1 MNTKTVP
8 FTAEQ
13 LENIIAQYPTPFH
26 IYDEEGIIENMKAF
40 INAFSWNKGFK
51 QYFAVK
57 ATPNPYIMRVLQKL
71 GVGADCSS
79 LAELMLCEKVGITGH
94 DIMFTSNDTPYV
106 EYKKA
111 LELGAIINL
120 DDITHIEYLEKNH
133 SSLPDTF
140 CVRYNPGSLKEGGN
154 TIIGLPEE
162 AKYGMTR
169 EQILEAYKQLQA
181 KGVKHFGIH
190 TMVVSNELDIDG
202 LVGTAE
208 LCFNLA
214 VDIKNE
220 LGINVEFIDLGGGVG
235 VAYKPEETPVD
246 FNALSKGVEEAYNR
260 ILVANGLGDVALAYE
275 CGRMVTGPFGYL
287 VSTAIHKKD
296 IYRHYIGLDSCMANL
311 MRPAL
316 YGSYHHIT
324 VMGKEDRPCD
334 HKYDVAGSLCENNDK
349 FAIDR
354 MLPKVDIG
362 DILVIHDT
370 GAHGFSMGYNYN
382 GKLKSAEL
390 LLREDGSVE
399 MIRRAETPKDY
410 FATFDFC
417 DILKELI

>member
-26 IYDEEGIIENMKAF
+26 IYDEEGIIENMKSF

-120 DDITHIEYLEKNH
+120 DDITHIEYLEKIMVLCLIH
-133 SSLPDTF
+133 SAYVITQAP
-140 CVRYNPGSLKEGGN
+140 LKEGGN

-169 EQILEAYKQLQA
+169 EQIFESYKQLQA

-235 VAYKPEETPVD
+235 VAYKPEQTPVD
-246 FNALSKGVEEAYNR
+246 FKALSKGVEEAYNR
-260 ILVANGLGDVALAYE
+260 ILVANGLSDVALAYE

-296 IYRHYIGLDSCMANL
+296 IYRHYIGLDSCMADL

-324 VMGKEDRPCD
+324 VMGKEDAPKD
-334 HKYDVAGSLCENNDK
+334 HVYDVTGSLCENNDK
-349 FAIDR
+349 FAIQR
-354 MLPKVDIG
+354 ELPKIDMG
-362 DILVIHDT
+362 DRIIIHDT
-370 GAHGFSMGYNYN
+370 GAHGHSMGFNYN
-382 GKLKSAEL
+382 GKLRSAEL
-390 LLREDGSVE
+390 LLHKDGSVTQ
-399 MIRRAETPKDY
+399 IRRAETYDDL
-410 FATFDFC
+410 FGTLDFSN
-417 DILKELI
+417 L

>member
-1 MNTKTVP
+1 MILLILNTWK
-8 FTAEQ
+8 
-13 LENIIAQYPTPFH
+13 
-26 IYDEEGIIENMKAF
+26 
-40 INAFSWNKGFK
+40 
-51 QYFAVK
+51 
-57 ATPNPYIMRVLQKL
+57 
-71 GVGADCSS
+71 
-79 LAELMLCEKVGITGH
+79 
-94 DIMFTSNDTPYV
+94 
-106 EYKKA
+106 
-111 LELGAIINL
+111 
-120 DDITHIEYLEKNH
+120 KNH
-133 SSLPDTF
+133 GSLPDTF

-235 VAYKPEETPVD
+235 VAYKPEQTPVD

-296 IYRHYIGLDSCMANL
+296 IYRHYIGLD
-311 MRPAL
+311 PVWQ
-316 YGSYHHIT
+316 T
-324 VMGKEDRPCD
+324 
-334 HKYDVAGSLCENNDK
+334 LCVQHY
-349 FAIDR
+349 
-354 MLPKVDIG
+354 MVLTT
-362 DILVIHDT
+362 IL
-370 GAHGFSMGYNYN
+370 
-382 GKLKSAEL
+382 L
-390 LLREDGSVE
+390 
-399 MIRRAETPKDY
+399 
-410 FATFDFC
+410 
-417 DILKELI
+417 

>member
-133 SSLPDTF
+133 GSLPDTF

-287 VSTAIHKKD
+287 VSTAIHKKE
-296 IYRHYIGLDSCMANL
+296 
-311 MRPAL
+311 L

-324 VMGKEDRPCD
+324 VMGKENAPKD
-334 HKYDVAGSLCENNDK
+334 HVYDVTGSLCENNDK
-349 FAIDR
+349 FAIQR
-354 MLPKVDIG
+354 ELPKIDIG
-362 DILVIHDT
+362 DRIIIHDA
-370 GAHGFSMGYNYN
+370 GAHGHSMGFNYN
-382 GKLKSAEL
+382 GKLRSAEL
-390 LLREDGSVE
+390 LLHKDGSVTQ
-399 MIRRAETPKDY
+399 IRRAETYDDL
-410 FATFDFC
+410 FGTLDFSN
-417 DILKELI
+417 L

>member
-1 MNTKTVP
+1 MNKKTVP
-8 FTAEQ
+8 FTLEQ

-26 IYDEEGIIENMKAF
+26 IYDEEGIIENMKSF

-57 ATPNPYIMRVLQKL
+57 ATPNPYIMRLLQKL

-79 LAELMLCEKVGITGH
+79 LAELILCEKVGITGH

-111 LELGAIINL
+111 LEMGAIINL
-120 DDITHIEYLEKNH
+120 DDITHIDYLENNH
-133 SSLPDTF
+133 GSTF

-169 EQILEAYKQLQA
+169 EQIFEAYKQLQA

-214 VDIKNE
+214 VDIKKE
-220 LGINVEFIDLGGGVG
+220 LGITVEFIDLGGGVG
-235 VAYKPEETPVD
+235 VAYKPEQTPVD
-246 FNALSKGVEEAYNR
+246 FRALSKGVEEAYNR
-260 ILVANGLGDVALAYE
+260 ILVANGLIDVALAYE

-296 IYRHYIGLDSCMANL
+296 IYRHYIGLDACMANL

-324 VMGKEDRPCD
+324 VMGKENAPKD
-334 HKYDVAGSLCENNDK
+334 HVYDVTGSLCENNDK
-349 FAIDR
+349 FAIQR
-354 MLPKVDIG
+354 ELPKIDIG
-362 DILVIHDT
+362 DRVIIHDA
-370 GAHGFSMGYNYN
+370 GAHGHSMGFNYN
-382 GKLKSAEL
+382 GKLRSAEL
-390 LLREDGSVE
+390 LLHKDGSVTQ
-399 MIRRAETPKDY
+399 IRRAETYDDL
-410 FATFDFC
+410 FGTLDFSN
-417 DILKELI
+417 L

>member
-1 MNTKTVP
+1 MHSLGIRDLSNILQLKQLQIRILCVCYKSLGLAQTV
-8 FTAEQ
+8 
-13 LENIIAQYPTPFH
+13 
-26 IYDEEGIIENMKAF
+26 
-40 INAFSWNKGFK
+40 
-51 QYFAVK
+51 
-57 ATPNPYIMRVLQKL
+57 
-71 GVGADCSS
+71 SS
-79 LAELMLCEKVGITGH
+79 LAELLLCEKVGITGH

-111 LELGAIINL
+111 LEMGAIINL

-133 SSLPDTF
+133 GSLPDTF

-169 EQILEAYKQLQA
+169 EQIFEAYKQLQA

-214 VDIKNE
+214 VDIKKE
-220 LGINVEFIDLGGGVG
+220 LGITVEFIDLGGGVG
-235 VAYKPEETPVD
+235 VAYKPEQTPVD
-246 FNALSKGVEEAYNR
+246 FRVLSKGVEEAYNR
-260 ILVANGLGDVALAYE
+260 ILVANGLNDVALAYE

-296 IYRHYIGLDSCMANL
+296 IYRHYIGLDACMANL

-324 VMGKEDRPCD
+324 VMGK
-334 HKYDVAGSLCENNDK
+334 K
-349 FAIDR
+349 
-354 MLPKVDIG
+354 MLPRI
-362 DILVIHDT
+362 
-370 GAHGFSMGYNYN
+370 MY
-382 GKLKSAEL
+382 
-390 LLREDGSVE
+390 
-399 MIRRAETPKDY
+399 MM
-410 FATFDFC
+410 
-417 DILKELI
+417 

>member
-1 MNTKTVP
+1 MNKKTVP
-8 FTAEQ
+8 FTSEQ

-26 IYDEEGIIENMKAF
+26 IYDEEGIIENMKSF

-57 ATPNPYIMRVLQKL
+57 ATPNPYIMRLLQKL

-79 LAELMLCEKVGITGH
+79 LAELLLCEKVGITGH

-111 LELGAIINL
+111 LEMGAIINL

-133 SSLPDTF
+133 GFLPDTF

-169 EQILEAYKQLQA
+169 EQIFEAYKQLQA

-214 VDIKNE
+214 VDIKKE
-220 LGINVEFIDLGGGVG
+220 LGITVEFIDLGGGVG
-235 VAYKPEETPVD
+235 VAYKPEQTPVD
-246 FNALSKGVEEAYNR
+246 FRELSKGVEEAYNR
-260 ILVANGLGDVALAYE
+260 ILVANGLNDVALAYE

-296 IYRHYIGLDSCMANL
+296 IYRHFDNFHG
-311 MRPAL
+311 
-316 YGSYHHIT
+316 T
-324 VMGKEDRPCD
+324 VPQLLFQVRR
-334 HKYDVAGSLCENNDK
+334 HAFRRL
-349 FAIDR
+349 
-354 MLPKVDIG
+354 VDN
-362 DILVIHDT
+362 H
-370 GAHGFSMGYNYN
+370 S
-382 GKLKSAEL
+382 
-390 LLREDGSVE
+390 
-399 MIRRAETPKDY
+399 
-410 FATFDFC
+410 
-417 DILKELI
+417 

>member
-133 SSLPDTF
+133 GSLPDTF

-181 KGVKHFGIH
+181 KGIKHFGIH

-235 VAYKPEETPVD
+235 VAYKPEQTPVD

-324 VMGKEDRPCD
+324 VMGKENAPKD
-334 HKYDVAGSLCENNDK
+334 HVYDVTGSLCENNDK
-349 FAIDR
+349 FAIQR
-354 MLPKVDIG
+354 ELPKIDIG
-362 DILVIHDT
+362 DRIIIHDA
-370 GAHGFSMGYNYN
+370 GAHGHSMGFNYN
-382 GKLKSAEL
+382 GKLRSAEL
-390 LLREDGSVE
+390 LLHKDGSVTQ
-399 MIRRAETPKDY
+399 IRRAETYDDL
-410 FATFDFC
+410 FGTLDFSN
-417 DILKELI
+417 L

>member
-94 DIMFTSNDTPYV
+94 DIMFTSND
-106 EYKKA
+106 
-111 LELGAIINL
+111 
-120 DDITHIEYLEKNH
+120 IEYLEKNH
-133 SSLPDTF
+133 GSLPDTF

-235 VAYKPEETPVD
+235 VAYKPEQTPVD

-324 VMGKEDRPCD
+324 VMGKENAPKD
-334 HKYDVAGSLCENNDK
+334 HVYDVTGSLCENNDK
-349 FAIDR
+349 FAIQR
-354 MLPKVDIG
+354 ELPKIDIG
-362 DILVIHDT
+362 DRIIIHDA
-370 GAHGFSMGYNYN
+370 GAHGHSMGFNYN
-382 GKLKSAEL
+382 GKLRSAEL
-390 LLREDGSVE
+390 LLHKDGSVTQ
-399 MIRRAETPKDY
+399 IRRAETYDDL
-410 FATFDFC
+410 FGTLDFSN
-417 DILKELI
+417 L

>member
-13 LENIIAQYPTPFH
+13 LENIIAQYSTPFH
-26 IYDEEGIIENMKAF
+26 IYDEEGIIENMKSF
-40 INAFSWNKGFK
+40 LHAFSWNKGFK

-57 ATPNPYIMRVLQKL
+57 ATPNPYIMRLLQKL

-79 LAELMLCEKVGITGH
+79 LAELLLCEKVGITGH

-111 LELGAIINL
+111 IELGAIINL
-120 DDITHIEYLEKNH
+120 DDITHIEYLEKH
-133 SSLPDTF
+133 HGALPDTF

-154 TIIGLPEE
+154 TIIGIPEE

-169 EQILEAYKQLQA
+169 DQVFEAFKQLQA

-190 TMVVSNELDIDG
+190 TMVVSNELDINS

-208 LCFNLA
+208 ICFNLA

-220 LGINVEFIDLGGGVG
+220 LGIIVDFVDLGGGVG
-235 VAYKPEETPVD
+235 VAYKPEDTPVD
-246 FNALSKGVEEAYNR
+246 FAVLGKRVEEVYNN
-260 ILVANGLGDVALAYE
+260 ILIANGLNDVALAYE
-275 CGRMVTGPFGYL
+275 CGRMVTGPFGYI

-296 IYRHYIGLDSCMANL
+296 IYRHYIGLDACMADL

-316 YGSYHHIT
+316 YGSYHHIS
-324 VMGKEDRPCD
+324 VRGKENAPKD
-334 HKYDVAGSLCENNDK
+334 HVYDVTGSLCENDDK
-349 FAIDR
+349 FAIQR
-354 MLPKVDIG
+354 ELPKIDMG
-362 DILVIHDT
+362 DRVIIHDT
-370 GAHGFSMGYNYN
+370 GAHGHSMGFNYN
-382 GKLKSAEL
+382 GKLRSAEL
-390 LLREDGSVE
+390 LLHKDGSVTQ
-399 MIRRAETPKDY
+399 IRRAETYDDL
-410 FATFDFC
+410 FGTLDFSN
-417 DILKELI
+417 L

>member
-94 DIMFTSNDTPYV
+94 DIMFTSND
-106 EYKKA
+106 
-111 LELGAIINL
+111 
-120 DDITHIEYLEKNH
+120 LEKNH
-133 SSLPDTF
+133 GSLPDTF

-235 VAYKPEETPVD
+235 VAYKPEQTPVD

-324 VMGKEDRPCD
+324 VMGKENAPKD
-334 HKYDVAGSLCENNDK
+334 HVYDVTGSLCENNDK
-349 FAIDR
+349 FAIQR
-354 MLPKVDIG
+354 ELPKIDIG
-362 DILVIHDT
+362 DRIIIHDA
-370 GAHGFSMGYNYN
+370 GAHGHSMGFNYN
-382 GKLKSAEL
+382 GKLRSAEL
-390 LLREDGSVE
+390 LLHKYGSVTQ
-399 MIRRAETPKDY
+399 IRRAETYDDL
-410 FATFDFC
+410 FGTLDFSN
-417 DILKELI
+417 L